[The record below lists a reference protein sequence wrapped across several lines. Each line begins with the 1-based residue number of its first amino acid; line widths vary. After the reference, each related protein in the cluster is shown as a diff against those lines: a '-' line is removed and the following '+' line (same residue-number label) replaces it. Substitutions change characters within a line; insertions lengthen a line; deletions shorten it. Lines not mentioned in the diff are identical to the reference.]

1 MDVCKTLNKVVTL
14 TFHLCDKTLFFSDKW
29 LHFKRTHTHTLFLL
43 KLTLTGKI
51 LSHQGKMSRKA
62 WLSSSYN
69 NNAQFK
75 EGFLISC
82 HRICKK
88 AHPLLRKEK
97 KTSKQT
103 TQKQISSTLEADGR
117 TIRVAIIKL
126 FGNKRLKKGLR
137 YLWVNYN
144 KRNLKPTLSSPLT
157 QEKHIRN
164 TKTYLRRDYSR
175 IYYCSII
182 YG

>member
-1 MDVCKTLNKVVTL
+1 MTRPCFFLTSDYILNV
-14 TFHLCDKTLFFSDKW
+14 H
-29 LHFKRTHTHTLFLL
+29 THTHSFYSNWHWQEKYSVIKARCHVRLDCQALITIMHNSKRDFWYHV
-43 KLTLTGKI
+43 TGFVRKHI
-51 LSHQGKMSRKA
+51 PCSGK
-62 WLSSSYN
+62 
-69 NNAQFK
+69 
-75 EGFLISC
+75 
-82 HRICKK
+82 KK
-88 AHPLLRKEK
+88 KQAN
-97 KTSKQT
+97 KQT

-126 FGNKRLKKGLR
+126 FGNKRLKKGLC